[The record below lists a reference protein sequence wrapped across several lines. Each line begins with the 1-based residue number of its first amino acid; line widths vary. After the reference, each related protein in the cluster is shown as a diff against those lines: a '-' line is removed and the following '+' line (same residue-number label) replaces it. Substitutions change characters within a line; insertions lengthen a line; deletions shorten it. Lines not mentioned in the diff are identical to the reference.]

1 MLCKRGFTLI
11 EIIIVITMLG
21 IIVAIA
27 VPRMVANDRKDMN
40 PLQQLNQ
47 SNDKMNYQSNDLNIN
62 SVISDTS
69 PELWKL
75 PVGHYRIEI
84 DNKIITVTIKEKKTR

>member
-40 PLQQLNQ
+40 PLQQLN
-47 SNDKMNYQSNDLNIN
+47 K
-62 SVISDTS
+62 T
-69 PELWKL
+69 
-75 PVGHYRIEI
+75 
-84 DNKIITVTIKEKKTR
+84 TVTTGDQEGFMLEPGVYEIWLKDCNKFIKIKVSDVGG